1 MTSSSPGSR
10 SCGKSAKLRCSMSG
24 APSCGVT
31 TIILDRPRGLGSCAM
46 SSLGRSYEKSV
57 RFIRIRGMLT
67 ARVITCSDAA
77 SRGEREDRSGPA
89 VMELLVANGF
99 VVDETVI
106 VPDDI
111 TAIAQEIERATEAGI
126 RLVVTTGGTGLS
138 PRDVTPD
145 ATNTVCDRVVPG
157 FGELMRMRSLE
168 RTSMAPLSRAQ
179 AATRGSALVVNLP
192 GSPKGAVENLGAVL
206 HLIPHAL
213 ELLAGGKVEH

>member
-1 MTSSSPGSR
+1 
-10 SCGKSAKLRCSMSG
+10 
-24 APSCGVT
+24 
-31 TIILDRPRGLGSCAM
+31 
-46 SSLGRSYEKSV
+46 
-57 RFIRIRGMLT
+57 MLT

-77 SRGEREDRSGPA
+77 SHGEREDLSGPA
-89 VMELLVANGF
+89 VMELLVANGY

-106 VPDDI
+106 VPDVVA
-111 TAIAQEIERATEAGI
+111 AIAQEIERATDAGI

-138 PRDVTPD
+138 PRDVTPE
-145 ATNTVCDRVVPG
+145 ATMTVCDRIVPG
-157 FGELMRMRSLE
+157 FGELMRLRSLE
-168 RTSMAPLSRAQ
+168 RTSMASLSRAQ